1 MKEIDLIKLTL
12 AEDGNLFTRIYEPF
26 GEELSEAQ
34 LESILD
40 HIEEIVKVIREVNSS
55 IGELEEGWN
64 NES

>member
-34 LESILD
+34 LELILD
-40 HIEEIVKVIREVNSS
+40 HIEEIIKVIGEVNSS
-55 IGELEEGWN
+55 IGELEGEDE
-64 NES
+64 NE

>member
-26 GEELSEAQ
+26 GENLSEAQ

-55 IGELEEGWN
+55 IGELEE
-64 NES
+64 EME

>member
-26 GEELSEAQ
+26 GEELSETQ

-40 HIEEIVKVIREVNSS
+40 HIEEIVKVIREVDDS
-55 IGELEEGWN
+55 IGELGEEM
-64 NES
+64 E